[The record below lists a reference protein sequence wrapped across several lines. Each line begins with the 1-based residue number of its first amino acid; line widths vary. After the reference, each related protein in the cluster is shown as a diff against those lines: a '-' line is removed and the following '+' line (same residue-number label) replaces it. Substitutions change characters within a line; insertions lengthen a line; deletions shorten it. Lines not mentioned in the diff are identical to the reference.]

1 MYTVFDDLL
10 QTLFPNYCLGCK
22 SAVPKK
28 TILCLHCLSELP
40 KTNSHLSNSN
50 PLVKLLQQLAPIFY
64 ATSLFY
70 FEQQGLVQQL
80 IHQLKYMNR
89 EQLGNFFGTQLGQKL
104 VNSPFLS
111 CDLIVPIPLH
121 KRRQRQ
127 RGYNQVSQLGQQLAK
142 QLQIEY
148 VPQNL
153 IRYKATKTLVR
164 LNTHQRAAQI
174 KNAFSVVD
182 SSVFA
187 GKHLLLIYDVVTTGT
202 TLSEAANCLLQ
213 IEGVQVSV
221 ATIAFAK
228 SPLP

>member
-1 MYTVFDDLL
+1 MYTVFDDLM

-50 PLVKLLQQLAPIFY
+50 PLVKLLQQLAPISY

-80 IHQLKYMNR
+80 IHQLKYMKR
-89 EQLGNFFGTQLGQKL
+89 EQFGNFFGTQLGQKL
-104 VNSPFLS
+104 VNCPFLS
-111 CDLIVPIPLH
+111 CDLIVPVPLH

-127 RGYNQVSQLGQQLAK
+127 RGYNQVSQFGQQLAK
-142 QLQIEY
+142 QIQIEY

-153 IRYKATKTLVR
+153 IRHKATKTLVR

-187 GKHLLLIYDVVTTGT
+187 GKHLLLVDDVVTTGT

>member
-1 MYTVFDDLL
+1 MPTLFDDLIH
-10 QTLFPNYCLGCK
+10 TLFPSYCLGCRR
-22 SAVPKK
+22 AIPPK
-28 TILCLHCLSELP
+28 TTLCLHCLDELP
-40 KTNSHLSNSN
+40 PTNSHLSESN
-50 PLVKLLQQLAPIFY
+50 PLIKLLQQLAPISH
-64 ATSLFY
+64 ATALLF

-89 EQLGNFFGTQLGQKL
+89 EQLGSLFGAQLGQKL
-104 VNSPFLS
+104 IDSPFLS
-111 CDLIVPIPLH
+111 CELVVPIPLH

-127 RGYNQVSQLGQQLAK
+127 RGYNQVSQFGQQLAR
-142 QLQIEY
+142 QLQIDY
-148 VPQNL
+148 VPHNL
-153 IRYKATKTLVR
+153 VRHKATKTLVR

-182 SSVFA
+182 SSIFT
-187 GKHLLLIYDVVTTGT
+187 GKHLLLVDDVVTTGT

-213 IEGVQVSV
+213 IEDLQVSV

>member
-40 KTNSHLSNSN
+40 KTNSHLSTLN
-50 PLVKLLQQLAPIFY
+50 PLVKLLQQLTPISY
-64 ATSLFY
+64 ATSLFF

-89 EQLGNFFGTQLGQKL
+89 EQLGNFFGIQLGQKL
-104 VNSPFLS
+104 VDSSFS
-111 CDLIVPIPLH
+111 ACDLVVPIPLH
-121 KRRQRQ
+121 RRRQRQ
-127 RGYNQVSQLGQQLAK
+127 RGYNQVSQFGQQLAK

-153 IRYKATKTLVR
+153 IRHKATKTLVR
-164 LNTHQRAAQI
+164 LNADQRTAQI
-174 KNAFSVVD
+174 KNAFSVID
-182 SSVFA
+182 TSVFE
-187 GKHLLLIYDVVTTGT
+187 GKHVLLVDDVVTTGT
-202 TLSEAANCLLQ
+202 TLSEGANCLLD
-213 IEGVQVSV
+213 IDGVRVSV

>member
-40 KTNSHLSNSN
+40 KTSSHLSNSN
-50 PLVKLLQQLAPIFY
+50 PLVKLLQQLAPISY

-127 RGYNQVSQLGQQLAK
+127 RGYNQVSQFGQQLAK
-142 QLQIEY
+142 QLQIDY

-153 IRYKATKTLVR
+153 IRHKATKTLVR

-187 GKHLLLIYDVVTTGT
+187 GKHLLLVDDVITTGT